1 MLSIVIWPANLVAQA
16 QSRSLK
22 KSDVIDLSCLSRQ
35 QKEFIDEC
43 FDQNTQCHRD
53 LQTVSTIASQESSDW
68 EYFVGAIL
76 LGGIGG
82 WIIAVQTRH

>member
-1 MLSIVIWPANLVAQA
+1 MAQD
-16 QSRSLK
+16 QSQSLK

-53 LQTVSTIASQESSDW
+53 LTTVSSIASNEASDW
-68 EYFVGAIL
+68 EYFVAAIL
-76 LGGIGG
+76 IGG
-82 WIIAVQTRH
+82 VSGYILAIQTRH